1 MCGFQLNLTE
11 EHHNMASSYSSDL
24 QLEVIT
30 TGEKAGLWG
39 SITNDNLKILELAA
53 SGYYTVSI
61 AAANLTLNLDN
72 GSALGDTTATGK
84 NLMIEVTGTLAAS
97 RIITMPTGAERIFV
111 VKDSTTRSTSNYTI
125 GVQNV
130 GGTGTGIIPLPV
142 GATAAFYTDG
152 TTSNSM
158 KLLGILKP
166 GYVTVTNGSN
176 SPYTAVNGDV
186 IMGVTSSGGGGTI
199 QVTLPATPAAGD
211 EVTIMDTSL
220 TGGFAAN
227 LCTVDRNASNILGT
241 GANVTLINNNQSVTL
256 VYTSNATKRLD
267 I

>member
-1 MCGFQLNLTE
+1 
-11 EHHNMASSYSSDL
+11 MASSYSSDL

-84 NLMIEVTGTLAAS
+84 NLMIEVTGTLAAN
-97 RIITMPTGAERIFV
+97 RVITMPTGAERVFV

-130 GGTGTGIIPLPV
+130 GGTGTGIVPLPV

-158 KLLGILKP
+158 TLLGILKP

-256 VYTSNATKRLD
+256 VYTYNATKGWIYRFRLSK